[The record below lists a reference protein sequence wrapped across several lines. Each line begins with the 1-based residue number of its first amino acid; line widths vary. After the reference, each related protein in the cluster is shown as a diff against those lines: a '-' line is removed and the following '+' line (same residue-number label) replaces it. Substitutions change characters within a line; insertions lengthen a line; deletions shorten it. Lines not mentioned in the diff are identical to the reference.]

1 MAAPLVIEQS
11 PRRVALTLH
20 ITADPDQVADLL
32 HALRALGAVA
42 GEPDRAE
49 GPDGSGGPERLVS
62 LPQPRSAPLRL
73 DAAARRA
80 FWLGSEIGLTRLEFD
95 LLHHLASAPH
105 EVHRRRTLMREVW
118 HTAYIGER
126 TVDVHVRRLRGKLA
140 AGEELIRT
148 VRGVG
153 YQLTDPRLVELR

>member
-42 GEPDRAE
+42 EEPDQAGDRPVA
-49 GPDGSGGPERLVS
+49 L
-62 LPQPRSAPLRL
+62 LQPRPAPLLL

-80 FWLGSEIGLTRLEFD
+80 FWLGSEITLTRLEFD

>member
-1 MAAPLVIEQS
+1 MAAPLLIEPS
-11 PRRVALTLH
+11 SNRVNLTLH
-20 ITADPDQVADLL
+20 ITADSDQVAGLV

-42 GEPDRAE
+42 DEPDADRVVA
-49 GPDGSGGPERLVS
+49 V
-62 LPQPRSAPLRL
+62 PRPAPLRL

-80 FWLGSEIGLTRLEFD
+80 FWHGAEITLTRLEFD

-105 EVHRRRTLMREVW
+105 QVHRRRTLMREVW

-140 AGEELIRT
+140 PGEELIRT

-153 YQLTDPRLVELR
+153 YQLTDPRLVELT